1 MSIDLALVDIN
12 SDGLLRLQSSLKS
25 LYPSLNIGTFTCDLS
40 KYHNVQLLV
49 DEIKDYFKTD
59 SIQYLFN
66 NVGIMDMEPIITANI
81 NNLEKYMDI
90 NFWSMVYCTQIFL
103 PMIIN
108 CCQQKRQCTI
118 VNTGS
123 IASVMS
129 ASSFYMVTK
138 HAVLSMTEA
147 IKREFELYFPQTND
161 YLHICCL
168 LPSYTATN
176 LFSNTQKNV
185 KSLNMSFKT
194 NPMLQGIKQGFTLME
209 RTVDDLVDKL
219 FVGLKQKKFIIHGDK
234 DASVAS
240 IEDRAEMIKSGD
252 ADQSLHF
259 KQLLREIIKKKQ
271 SKSKL

>member
-1 MSIDLALVDIN
+1 MFRDLAVVEGAASGIGKGIAERLASMSIDLALVDIN

-108 CCQQKRQCTI
+108 CC
-118 VNTGS
+118 
-123 IASVMS
+123 
-129 ASSFYMVTK
+129 
-138 HAVLSMTEA
+138 
-147 IKREFELYFPQTND
+147 
-161 YLHICCL
+161 
-168 LPSYTATN
+168 
-176 LFSNTQKNV
+176 
-185 KSLNMSFKT
+185 
-194 NPMLQGIKQGFTLME
+194 
-209 RTVDDLVDKL
+209 
-219 FVGLKQKKFIIHGDK
+219 
-234 DASVAS
+234 
-240 IEDRAEMIKSGD
+240 
-252 ADQSLHF
+252 
-259 KQLLREIIKKKQ
+259 
-271 SKSKL
+271 